1 MTKESIILYS
11 YPGFKVVEVR
21 SGGGVVEVYK
31 DARHTDFVRGLA
43 WKEDTLWYF
52 LAFFKRTQCHWIV
65 FRSAGW
71 DGKVFSHGWV
81 PSHNQQ

>member
-11 YPGFKVVEVR
+11 CPGFKVVEVR

-43 WKEDTLWYF
+43 WKEDTLWY
-52 LAFFKRTQCHWIV
+52 L
-65 FRSAGW
+65 
-71 DGKVFSHGWV
+71 
-81 PSHNQQ
+81 